1 MKNICFIANYY
12 KTDVFVK
19 VAQSLKQHDIT
30 TYWIIPNLKQ
40 YIDLSSQFPK
50 TQLLYIGKKEVLSES
65 AEKHDFDLKIN
76 ELVYGDRVLRE
87 ESSTWTYDY
96 LLKLQSL
103 YYNFIKDNSINY
115 IFGEVTWAHELV
127 AHRLTLQENTLN
139 CEFLNPHTIRIPNG
153 RFAFFTDEFQ
163 SKIKEI
169 SKTSISK
176 IDTIKIEK
184 PSYLSINDKLIAKK
198 GTLKHNLKL
207 IQNFVSRANQDA
219 NDPTLYSNPF
229 TQLKIRSAE
238 VCNRFLFNKR
248 VKETSVKKVSTNKKK
263 VLFTLHK
270 QPEASIDVIGRYYEN
285 QLELI
290 TNIWRIL
297 PEDYILLVKEHSNA
311 IGDRRLKFYKSVKKL
326 RHTYLIDNKA
336 DSHKLLDDCDV
347 FFTVSGTIAYEA
359 ALKGKYAFT
368 FAPTFFNK
376 MITCNEVSWKDFKN
390 YRLEDL
396 INTQNYGLTVNE
408 FSKWLLDNSFEGIM
422 SDAFGDPR
430 CVEMD
435 NIDSLTNAFKTV
447 IK

>member
-1 MKNICFIANYY
+1 MKSMKNICFIANYY

-238 VCNRFLFNKR
+238 VSLF
-248 VKETSVKKVSTNKKK
+248 VEG
-263 VLFTLHK
+263 
-270 QPEASIDVIGRYYEN
+270 IG
-285 QLELI
+285 
-290 TNIWRIL
+290 
-297 PEDYILLVKEHSNA
+297 
-311 IGDRRLKFYKSVKKL
+311 KL
-326 RHTYLIDNKA
+326 N
-336 DSHKLLDDCDV
+336 
-347 FFTVSGTIAYEA
+347 TIALYCHQNA
-359 ALKGKYAFT
+359 
-368 FAPTFFNK
+368 N
-376 MITCNEVSWKDFKN
+376 
-390 YRLEDL
+390 RL
-396 INTQNYGLTVNE
+396 
-408 FSKWLLDNSFEGIM
+408 
-422 SDAFGDPR
+422 
-430 CVEMD
+430 
-435 NIDSLTNAFKTV
+435 V
-447 IK
+447 ICE

>member
-19 VAQSLKQHDIT
+19 VAQCLKQHHIT

-50 TQLLYIGKKEVLSES
+50 TQLLYIGKREVLSGS

-87 ESSTWTYDY
+87 ESTTWTYDY

-103 YYNFIKDNSINY
+103 YYNFIKNNTISHM
-115 IFGEVTWAHELV
+115 FGEVTWAHELI
-127 AHRLTLQENTLN
+127 AHRLTLQEKTLN

-169 SKTSISK
+169 SKISISK
-176 IDTIKIEK
+176 MDTIKIEK
-184 PSYLSINDKLIAKK
+184 PSYLAINDKLIAKK

-207 IQNFVSRANQDA
+207 IQNFVSRANQDT
-219 NDPTLYSNPF
+219 NDPTLYNNPF
-229 TQLKIRSAE
+229 TQLKIRSVE

-248 VKETSVKKVSTNKKK
+248 VKETSVKKLPTKKKK

-297 PEDYILLVKEHSNA
+297 PENYILLVKEHSNA

-336 DSHKLLDDCDV
+336 DSHKLLDDCDA

-359 ALKGKYAFT
+359 ALKGKYSFT

-376 MITCNEVSWKDFKN
+376 MSTCTEVSWKDFNN
-390 YRLEDL
+390 YNLEDL
-396 INTQNYGLTVNE
+396 TNHSPEGLTVNQ
-408 FSKWLLDNSFEGIM
+408 FSNWLMENSFEGIM

-430 CVEMD
+430 SIEKE
-435 NIDSLTNAFKTV
+435 NTDSLTNAFKTV